1 MFKENFIRICADRGV
16 APSAVCKAI
25 GLSNAAY
32 SQWTN
37 ETIPRKTT
45 LLKIADYFGVSVDT
59 LLAENESGADEITT
73 ESNNTPPF
81 ISYKSDSIENVAEL
95 LKRFEGRGII
105 LVPDE
110 NKKSPSGEELS
121 KDEKTLLEAFRRVP
135 EDQKDHVIDLVRTAL
150 KMQGLL

>member
-32 SQWTN
+32 SQWTD

-45 LLKIADYFGVSVDT
+45 LLKIADHFGVSVDT
-59 LLAENESGADEITT
+59 LLAENESAADEITN

-110 NKKSPSGEELS
+110 NKKSPSE
-121 KDEKTLLEAFRRVP
+121 
-135 EDQKDHVIDLVRTAL
+135 
-150 KMQGLL
+150 